1 MEKKQKAGPIA
12 LERPVW
18 FFLLSVRVTG
28 HTKQPRTAGSEAMVQ
43 AFVPGK
49 NLERSLA
56 VLDAY
61 LLTEELE
68 RIDTVRAIR
77 YDPNDD
83 DADLPG
89 DFFRKPL
96 ERAAATNE
104 CVLGAFFVSDD
115 TATRRRDVH

>member
-1 MEKKQKAGPIA
+1 MEKRRQAGTIA
-12 LERPVW
+12 IERPVW
-18 FFLLSVRVTG
+18 FFLISVRVTG
-28 HTKQPRTAGSEAMVQ
+28 HTKQPWTAGSEATVQ
-43 AFVPGK
+43 AFVPGR
-49 NLERSLA
+49 NLEHSLT

-61 LLTEELE
+61 LSNEELE
-68 RIDTVRAIR
+68 RIDTLRAIR
-77 YDPNDD
+77 YEPDEE

-115 TATRRRDVH
+115 TATRREDVH